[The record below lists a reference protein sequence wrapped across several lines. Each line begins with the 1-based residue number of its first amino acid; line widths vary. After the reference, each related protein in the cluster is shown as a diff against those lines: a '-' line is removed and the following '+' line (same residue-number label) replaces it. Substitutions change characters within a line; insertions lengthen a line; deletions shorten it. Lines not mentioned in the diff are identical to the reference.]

1 MKRWV
6 RDIIYSCV
14 LLVFCA
20 VMWIES
26 NGFVQNLIKVEIAKP
41 TAYAHLWIGLLAA
54 LAVLQLIRALKNKP
68 DEELPRIF
76 TPLAIITLGS
86 LVVYVATVRL
96 LGFLLDTFLLMSLL
110 LLSYAAA
117 MKKID
122 RTNKKKMILQILM
135 YLAIAF
141 VITFAVK
148 YVFTELLSAKLP
160 KGTIFN

>member
-86 LVVYVATVRL
+86 LVAYVATVRL

-117 MKKID
+117 
-122 RTNKKKMILQILM
+122 TNKKKMILQILM

>member
-76 TPLAIITLGS
+76 TPVSIS
-86 LVVYVATVRL
+86 
-96 LGFLLDTFLLMSLL
+96 F
-110 LLSYAAA
+110 
-117 MKKID
+117 
-122 RTNKKKMILQILM
+122 
-135 YLAIAF
+135 AF
-141 VITFAVK
+141 
-148 YVFTELLSAKLP
+148 
-160 KGTIFN
+160 

>member
-20 VMWIES
+20 IMWIES

-96 LGFLLDTFLLMSLL
+96 LGFLLDTLLL

-122 RTNKKKMILQILM
+122 RTNKKKMILQIIM

>member
-117 MKKID
+117 PTFWPA
-122 RTNKKKMILQILM
+122 RWPSIL
-135 YLAIAF
+135 
-141 VITFAVK
+141 T
-148 YVFTELLSAKLP
+148 SATTSWSAPTSPAAPAPSL
-160 KGTIFN
+160 

>member
-76 TPLAIITLGS
+76 TPLAIITLS
-86 LVVYVATVRL
+86 SMVVYVATV
-96 LGFLLDTFLLMSLL
+96 LL

-148 YVFTELLSAKLP
+148 YLFTELLSAKLP

>member
-6 RDIIYSCV
+6 RDVIYSCV
-14 LLVFCA
+14 LLAFCA

-26 NGFVQNLIKVEIAKP
+26 NGFVQNLIKVELAKP
-41 TAYAHLWIGLLAA
+41 AAYAHLWIGLLAV
-54 LAVLQLIRALKNKP
+54 LAVLQLIRAIKNKP
-68 DEELPRIF
+68 EEKLPRIF

-117 MKKID
+117 MNKID

-141 VITFAVK
+141 VISFAVR
-148 YVFTELLSAKLP
+148 YLFTDLLSARLP
-160 KGTIFN
+160 KGTLFS